1 MSENGV
7 HPPVVGFRPKPRTIE
22 VVCDWIDPDDGADPL
37 RATIAI
43 NMTNAEREYLTGMLT
58 RLNDGLTFG
67 EIWPA
72 IAHRVVAWNA
82 EAFDIESGAWT
93 VVRPPAEIG
102 ADAFRAVESVI
113 SAWLLY
119 ELTRSYLGGAERP
132 KGQTPPASTDDGNGG
147 DSSTSAPPTG
157 TPSTSPRTGSRKRSR
172 AT

>member
-1 MSENGV
+1 MSENGL
-7 HPPVVGFRPKPRTIE
+7 HPAIGGFVPRPRTAE
-22 VVCDWIDPDDGADPL
+22 VVCDWIEPADGADPL
-37 RATIAI
+37 RATVVL
-43 NMTNAEREYLTGMLT
+43 NTTNAEVSYLTGLLT

-82 EAFDIESGAWT
+82 VAYDLESGAYAP
-93 VVRPPAEIG
+93 VPPPAEAG
-102 ADAFRAVESVI
+102 ADAFRAVDSLV

-119 ELTRSYLGGAERP
+119 ELTRAHFGGAERP
-132 KGQTPPASTDDGNGG
+132 KGSTPPGSTDGGTGG

-157 TPSTSPRTGSRKRSR
+157 TPNTARPTGSRKRSR